1 VAYVAPRSS
10 SPGSA
15 PPSDAQRAHVLPQ
28 IDRAQRIA
36 AMLDRWERE
45 EIVDEPDWD
54 VDDVDRLALRTPP
67 T

>member
-1 VAYVAPRSS
+1 
-10 SPGSA
+10 
-15 PPSDAQRAHVLPQ
+15 
-28 IDRAQRIA
+28 
-36 AMLDRWERE
+36 MLDRWEHE